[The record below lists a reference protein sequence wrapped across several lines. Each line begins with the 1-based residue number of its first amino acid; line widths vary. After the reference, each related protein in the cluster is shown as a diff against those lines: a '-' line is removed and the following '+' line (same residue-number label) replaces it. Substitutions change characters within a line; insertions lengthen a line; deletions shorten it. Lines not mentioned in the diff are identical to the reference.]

1 MELAEGGDVIDAGI
15 GPGIRKHHE
24 PVADKYPASR
34 VEICRSDCDHRVRH
48 LEEVLFAQFH
58 IPRRLRTT
66 HPHMTHRHIA
76 IRTQMS
82 AEPDLALR
90 NLRSELAEFVT

>member
-1 MELAEGGDVIDAGI
+1 MRGI
-15 GPGIRKHHE
+15 GGGESIIRLNLKRALH
-24 PVADKYPASR
+24 VADKYPASR